1 MGISQEGDTLEP
13 DAVEPAVKIDRAR
26 SARRIEEVLDEV
38 SRPRYTRSPTAICR
52 YAFTPEYTNTV
63 GYFATALEELGYE
76 TQEDPVG
83 NFIARNRPDGEPTY
97 GVGSHC
103 DSNRNGGR
111 YDGTLGVV
119 AALELCRLDSELN
132 LGLPLQVVVP
142 VEEEASGFGHAM
154 LGSAIM
160 AQAVEEVDLRE
171 LRAID
176 DGKSFWSHAEAAGF
190 EPDRWR
196 ECRAPLEQM
205 LGWLEL
211 HIEQGRVL
219 QDAEVPIGIVD
230 RIVGI
235 VHADVTIHGSADH
248 AGATPMGIR
257 RDAGIEAARL
267 ALEITELAR
276 ASRSGVVATVG
287 ELDLDPGLIN
297 VVPGSARLSLDVR
310 GPDGVEVDEVL
321 DKALANAQASAA
333 ALGMRVEHSERS
345 RVAPTPMDGRVVDAL
360 EGAAQRLSIP
370 HLTMR
375 SGACHDTMHIARHV
389 SAAMVFV
396 PCRDGISHSPREYAD
411 PADAAL
417 GAEIMLN
424 ALLSLA
430 SSEPMNDRK

>member
-1 MGISQEGDTLEP
+1 MR
-13 DAVEPAVKIDRAR
+13 IDRGR
-26 SARRIEEVLDEV
+26 SARRIEEVLEAV
-38 SRPRYTRSPTAICR
+38 SGPRYTRSTTTICR
-52 YAFTPEYTNTV
+52 YAFTPEYANTV
-63 GYFATALEELGYE
+63 RYFATALEGLGYE
-76 TQEDPVG
+76 TREDPVG
-83 NFIARNRPDGEPTY
+83 NFVARNRPDGEPTY

-103 DSNRNGGR
+103 DSNRNGGK

-119 AALELCRLDSELN
+119 AALELCRLESELD

-160 AQAVEEVDLRE
+160 AQAVDEDDLRA

-176 DGKSFWSHAEAAGF
+176 DGRSFWSHAEAAGF

-196 ECRAPLEQM
+196 ECRGPLEQM

-230 RIVGI
+230 GIVGI
-235 VHADVTIHGSADH
+235 VHADVAIHGSADH
-248 AGATPMGIR
+248 AGATPMEIR

-267 ALEITELAR
+267 ALDITELAK

-297 VVPGSARLSLDVR
+297 VVPGSVRFSLDVR
-310 GPDGVEVDEVL
+310 GPDSVEIDEIV
-321 DKALANAQASAA
+321 DKALSHAQASAA

-345 RVAPTPMDGRVVDAL
+345 RVAPTPMDDRVVRAL
-360 EGAAQRLSIP
+360 EGAAHRSGIP
-370 HLTMR
+370 HLIMR

-389 SAAMVFV
+389 PAAMVFV
-396 PCRDGISHSPREYAD
+396 PCRDGISHSPLEYAD

-417 GAEIMLN
+417 GAEIILN

-430 SSEPMNDRK
+430 SSEQVNDRK